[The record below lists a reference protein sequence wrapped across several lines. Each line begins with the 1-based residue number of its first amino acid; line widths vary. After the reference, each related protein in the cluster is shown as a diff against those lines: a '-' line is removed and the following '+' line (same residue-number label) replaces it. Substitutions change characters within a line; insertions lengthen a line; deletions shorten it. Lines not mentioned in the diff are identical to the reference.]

1 MGKYL
6 EMYWKNN
13 CLYDRSRGKIIR
25 RGYRDEQEPKQKIS
39 LSLDEF
45 KSFFF
50 SFLFFLKTLGELR

>member
-45 KSFFF
+45 KSFFLAFCF
-50 SFLFFLKTLGELR
+50 S